1 MNDVKFT
8 GYDSVFAT
16 RLRELM
22 SGNGTTQK
30 DLAGVTGITRQ
41 AISQYMDGS
50 VQPNIEKL
58 YKICDFFKVSADYL
72 LGLSSVKSFDIEE
85 KAIGEKTGLSESAI
99 EKLLGLN
106 RVKNIKMKIKRKDL
120 DEATYKL
127 KKSINPSEIDV
138 IMNSKAEDDLFFPFM
153 LNKFI
158 EADKFYILLGYY
170 AKYALD
176 HTLLKDYEKW
186 ANEYLDNNL
195 TDEIVKNAIG
205 YNIESLEGSNDE
217 KNEAM
222 KLVHERFYSM
232 ITKELFKID
241 LNNGDLELLSYVFFK
256 RVQKIMVTIVESIEN
271 EARNTKVN
279 QLRFL
284 QVTQKFDE
292 VFRSRK
298 FKLVDDLQFN
308 EDDGPL

>member
-1 MNDVKFT
+1 MDNSTTV
-8 GYDSVFAT
+8 DSIFQE
-16 RLRELM
+16 RFSNLIKER
-22 SGNGTTQK
+22 GITQAEAS
-30 DLAGVTGITRQ
+30 DGIGVTRQ
-41 AISQYMDGS
+41 AIS
-50 VQPNIEKL
+50 L
-58 YKICDFFKVSADYL
+58 YATGKRTPDINSLYRIADFFRVSADYL
-72 LGLSSVKSFDIEE
+72 LGLSDVKSFDAEE
-85 KAIGEKTGLSESAI
+85 KAISEKTGLSESSI

-106 RVKNIKMKIKRKDL
+106 RVKNIKMKIKRRDL

-127 KKSINPSEIDV
+127 KKNIDPSEIDE

-158 EADKFYILLGYY
+158 EADKFYNLLVYY

-256 RVQKIMVTIVESIEN
+256 RVQKIMVAIVESIEN

-292 VFRSRK
+292 VFKSRK
-298 FKLVDDLQFN
+298 FRLIDDLQFN